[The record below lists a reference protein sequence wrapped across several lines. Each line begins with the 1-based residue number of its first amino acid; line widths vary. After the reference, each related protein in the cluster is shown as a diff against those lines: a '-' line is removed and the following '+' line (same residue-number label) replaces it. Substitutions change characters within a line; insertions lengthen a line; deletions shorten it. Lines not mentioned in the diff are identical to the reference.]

1 MKPREQYLNQFQT
14 KLIRFRL
21 LLAAGLL
28 FAYFLFTSP
37 NLYRNLF
44 LAAGFLLYVV
54 SLIVTI
60 RKKDLTVRLLCLTGE
75 AALIQGLAV
84 LTGTY
89 SSPFLFLFLLSPYIH
104 ALTNGPRWAWYS
116 SLIYSPILTY
126 AIITAARASEWRW
139 LFFSAMIGLLLVAE
153 TDAIYKMERNNKELI
168 NKANQDPLTN
178 LANRHALEEICAGIE
193 NGFGREV
200 CTMSMLDL
208 DNFKRFNDLF
218 GHLEGDRLLKKVAD
232 VLQENM
238 RGDDL
243 VLRYGG
249 DEFLVILWGANREEA
264 EKAIKRIKDRVWE
277 KARCRISTGTATAF
291 VKKRSEFMELLHQ
304 ADQELFAKKK
314 ENKRAEARLNN
325 HK

>member
-1 MKPREQYLNQFQT
+1 MKPREQYHNQFQT

-21 LLAAGLL
+21 LLAVGLL

-37 NLYRNLF
+37 STLYRNLF
-44 LAAGFLLYVV
+44 IASGFLLYVI
-54 SLIVTI
+54 SLIIGIKKKSLVT
-60 RKKDLTVRLLCLTGE
+60 RLLTLTGE
-75 AALIQGLAV
+75 AVMNQGIAV
-84 LTGTY
+84 LTGSY
-89 SSPFLFLFLLSPYIH
+89 ASPFLFLFLLSPYIH

-116 SLIYSPILTY
+116 LLIYSPFLGY
-126 AIITAARASEWRW
+126 AMITAAQHHEWKW
-139 LFFSAMIGLLLVAE
+139 LVFAAMIGLLLVAE

-193 NGFGREV
+193 SGFGREV
-200 CTMSMLDL
+200 CTMAMLDL

-238 RGDDL
+238 RGEDL

-249 DEFLVILWGANREEA
+249 DEFLIILWGANREEA

-304 ADQELFAKKK
+304 ADQELFTKKK
-314 ENKRAEARLNN
+314 ENKKAEAKFTN
-325 HK
+325 